1 MPRLPGFI
9 LQSPNRIWQS
19 PRRRSLQVPY
29 SLPGGFNAL
38 GVGVKWVLGIS
49 FNGGFGVM
57 KNDLVVIV
65 EHCGDYLVRVD
76 KPLPQSGGLQQG
88 LGVVNRLFVLV
99 T

>member
-1 MPRLPGFI
+1 
-9 LQSPNRIWQS
+9 
-19 PRRRSLQVPY
+19 
-29 SLPGGFNAL
+29 
-38 GVGVKWVLGIS
+38 
-49 FNGGFGVM
+49 M